1 MTRDKKEQ
9 ESLALMA
16 GMDEVEK
23 LIFHGAVK
31 ALAERQITL
40 QQCLDRLTDQ
50 FERHRR
56 GQPISLHEL
65 GLEEDAA

>member
-1 MTRDKKEQ
+1 MTDEKET
-9 ESLALMA
+9 EFMALIA
-16 GMDEVEK
+16 EMDEVEK

-31 ALAERQITL
+31 ALAMRQITL

-56 GQPISLHEL
+56 GEAISLDEL
-65 GLEEDAA
+65 GLEGEAA

>member
-1 MTRDKKEQ
+1 MTRDDKEK
-9 ESLALMA
+9 EFLALMA
-16 GMDEVEK
+16 DMDEVEK

-31 ALAERQITL
+31 ALAEREITL

-56 GQPISLHEL
+56 GEAISLAEL
-65 GLEEDAA
+65 GLEGEAA